1 MLTWLNNNL
10 IKPWVQVK
18 LSIKTEQKILETGLL

>member
-1 MLTWLNNNL
+1 MLTLLNNNL
-10 IKPWVQVK
+10 IKPWVQAK